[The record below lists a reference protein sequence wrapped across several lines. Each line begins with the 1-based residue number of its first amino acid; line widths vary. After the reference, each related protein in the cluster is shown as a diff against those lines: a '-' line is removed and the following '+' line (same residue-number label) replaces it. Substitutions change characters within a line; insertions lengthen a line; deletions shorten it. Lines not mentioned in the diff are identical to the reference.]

1 MRNPEAGGAELHLH
15 EILTRLVAKGHRATL
30 FATRFPGAT
39 EFDSYDGIDVVRHG
53 SWYNANFTLPGVV
66 ASYVARERADL
77 VLEDI
82 NKIPF
87 LMPLR
92 TQVPVMPIIPHLF
105 GSTVFRETNPLFA
118 TYVYL
123 WELLIPR
130 VYRDCRF
137 AVISPS
143 TKTDLVRRGVPE
155 KHVDVV
161 LCGLD
166 HSRYRV
172 LEHMDRYEEP
182 TIVHFGRLRKYK
194 GVEIVL
200 RTYAKIRRRIS
211 DARLIVIG
219 DGPDLPRLKN
229 VASSIGIDDGVR
241 FTGRVPIGELVE
253 ILNRSHLFINASPK
267 EGWGL
272 TVVEAN
278 ACGVPVIG
286 SNRPGLMDSILHE
299 KTGYLVEYGDVDAM
313 AERAIA
319 VLSDPVLWT
328 RLSAAGME
336 WAGSMTW
343 ERCADEMEK
352 LFLREA
358 GR

>member
-1 MRNPEAGGAELHLH
+1 MSAKLHLVAVNWRDMRNPEAGGAELHLH

-143 TKTDLVRRGVPE
+143 TKTDLVAAPAVT
-155 KHVDVV
+155 
-161 LCGLD
+161 L
-166 HSRYRV
+166 
-172 LEHMDRYEEP
+172 
-182 TIVHFGRLRKYK
+182 
-194 GVEIVL
+194 
-200 RTYAKIRRRIS
+200 
-211 DARLIVIG
+211 
-219 DGPDLPRLKN
+219 
-229 VASSIGIDDGVR
+229 
-241 FTGRVPIGELVE
+241 
-253 ILNRSHLFINASPK
+253 
-267 EGWGL
+267 GW
-272 TVVEAN
+272 A
-278 ACGVPVIG
+278 
-286 SNRPGLMDSILHE
+286 
-299 KTGYLVEYGDVDAM
+299 
-313 AERAIA
+313 
-319 VLSDPVLWT
+319 
-328 RLSAAGME
+328 
-336 WAGSMTW
+336 
-343 ERCADEMEK
+343 
-352 LFLREA
+352 F
-358 GR
+358 